1 MHILLA
7 VDGSDYTKHMLAH
20 IAAHD
25 ELLGTEHDY
34 TAFTSVP
41 SVTPNATHFLD
52 STTLDSYYHDEAEKV
67 FHPIRE
73 FAAQRG
79 WKLTT
84 RHTRG
89 NAVDAI
95 IDFVEAHKPDL
106 IVMGT
111 HGHSSLLNVVLGSV
125 TTGVLSRCKV
135 PVLLIR

>member
-20 IAAHD
+20 VAAHD
-25 ELLGTEHDY
+25 ELLGPGHEY

-41 SVTPNATHFLD
+41 SVTPNATHYLD
-52 STTLDSYYHDEAEKV
+52 PATLDSYYHDEAEKV

-79 WKLTT
+79 WKLNTQQAK
-84 RHTRG
+84 G

-95 IDFVEAHKPDL
+95 IAFVESNKTDL

>member
-1 MHILLA
+1 MHIVLA
-7 VDGSDYTKHMLAH
+7 VDGSDYTKRMLAH

-25 ELLGTEHDY
+25 DLLGSGHEY
-34 TAFTSVP
+34 TAITSVP
-41 SVTPNATHFLD
+41 AVTPNATHFLD

-79 WKLTT
+79 WKLST
-84 RHTRG
+84 HQAKG
-89 NAVDAI
+89 NAVEAI
-95 IDFVEAHKPDL
+95 IAFVENKKPDL

-135 PVLLIR
+135 PLLLVR

>member
-20 IAAHD
+20 IAVLD
-25 ELLGTEHDY
+25 ELLGPEHEY
-34 TAFTSVP
+34 TAFTSVL

-52 STTLDSYYHDEAEKV
+52 RTTLDSYYHDEAEKV
-67 FHPIRE
+67 FHPIRG

-84 RHTRG
+84 RHTKG

-95 IDFVEAHKPDL
+95 IDFVEANKPDL

-135 PVLLIR
+135 PVLLVR

>member
-7 VDGSDYTKHMLAH
+7 VDGSSYSKHMLAY

-25 ELLGTEHDY
+25 ELLGAGHEF
-34 TAFTSVP
+34 TAITSVIA
-41 SVTPNATHFLD
+41 VTPNATHFLD
-52 STTLDSYYHDEAEKV
+52 RSALDSYYHDEAEKV

-73 FAAQRG
+73 FAAQRQ

-84 RHTRG
+84 HQAKG

-95 IDFVEAHKPDL
+95 IAFVDSEKPDL

>member
-7 VDGSDYTKHMLAH
+7 VDGSSYTKQMLAY
-20 IAAHD
+20 IATHD
-25 ELLGTEHDY
+25 ELLGLGHEY
-34 TAFTSVP
+34 TAITSVLA
-41 SVTPNATHFLD
+41 VTPNATHFLGSATID
-52 STTLDSYYHDEAEKV
+52 SHYHDEAEKV

-73 FAAQRG
+73 FAAQRQ
-79 WKLTT
+79 WKLKT
-84 RHTRG
+84 HQAKG

-95 IDFVEAHKPDL
+95 IAFVESQKPDL

-111 HGHSSLLNVVLGSV
+111 HGNSALLNVVLGSV